1 MPESI
6 ERRIKKLR
14 DELNRHNYLYY
25 VEAKPAISDREYDAL
40 MKELVELEAAHPEFA
55 SADSPS
61 QRVGGVPLE
70 GFETV
75 EHAVPMMSIDNTY
88 DEAEVRH
95 FDERVRKGLAGE
107 AAAYVLEPKVDGV
120 AVSVRYEK
128 GVLVLAA
135 TRGDGKRGDDI
146 TANVRTIRNVP
157 LRLHDGRAIPDV
169 LEVRGE
175 IYMPSVEF
183 QRINK
188 ERQAAEEPVFAN
200 PRNST
205 AGTLKQLD
213 SKIVASRKLKFVTHG
228 LGEVKP
234 LEVDSYWQW
243 VQMLKKWGLPIGE
256 HACLAKD
263 VEEVI
268 RQIEHFAKIRGG
280 LQYQTDGMVVKV
292 DSFAQ
297 RRRLGATS
305 KAPRW
310 VIAYKYAAEQ
320 MPTKLLGV
328 RWQVGAGGKLTPVG
342 DLEPVFVAGSTVRKA
357 SLHNIDQIRQKDI
370 RIGDTVVI
378 EKSGEVIPY
387 VVQVVKEKRP
397 RGAEEIEPPKK
408 CPACG
413 TAVERSGTAYVMC
426 PNRECPGAFKQR
438 LKSFCG
444 RNQMDIEEIGEK
456 LIEQLVDEGLV
467 ETFAD
472 LYRVTKEQLLE
483 LERMGEKSA
492 QNVIDAIAG
501 SKGRGLDR
509 VLAALKIPRVGNRVA
524 YVLASHF
531 GSLKA
536 LEEASEEELS
546 GVHEIGPITAKLVH
560 DYFRSEL
567 GKSEVSELRAVGINP
582 KMERPKAPAGGLPLE
597 GQTVVVTGTLEHFE
611 RAEIEQLI
619 VKLGGKASGSVS
631 KRTSFVVAGENAG
644 SKLNKAKE
652 LKVPVLSEAEFK
664 AKVGL

>member
-1 MPESI
+1 MPNS
-6 ERRIKKLR
+6 
-14 DELNRHNYLYY
+14 
-25 VEAKPAISDREYDAL
+25 
-40 MKELVELEAAHPEFA
+40 
-55 SADSPS
+55 
-61 QRVGGVPLE
+61 
-70 GFETV
+70 
-75 EHAVPMMSIDNTY
+75 
-88 DEAEVRH
+88 
-95 FDERVRKGLAGE
+95 
-107 AAAYVLEPKVDGV
+107 
-120 AVSVRYEK
+120 
-128 GVLVLAA
+128 
-135 TRGDGKRGDDI
+135 
-146 TANVRTIRNVP
+146 
-157 LRLHDGRAIPDV
+157 
-169 LEVRGE
+169 
-175 IYMPSVEF
+175 EF

-188 ERQAAEEPVFAN
+188 ERQAAEEPAFVN

-213 SKIVASRKLKFVTHG
+213 SRLVARRKIKFVSHG
-228 LGEVKP
+228 LGEVRP
-234 LEVDSYWQW
+234 VEVDSYWEM
-243 VQMLKKWGLPIGE
+243 VQLLKKWGLPVGE
-256 HACLAKD
+256 HACLARD

-268 RQIEHFAKIRGG
+268 RQIEHFAKVRGT
-280 LQYQTDGMVVKV
+280 LAYQTDGMVVKV
-292 DSFAQ
+292 DSFEQ

-342 DLEPVFVAGSTVRKA
+342 DLEPVFVGGTTVRKA
-357 SLHNIDQIRQKDI
+357 SLHNIDQIKQKDI
-370 RIGDTVVI
+370 RVGDTVVV

-387 VVQVVKEKRP
+387 VVQVVKDKRP

-413 TAVERSGTAYVMC
+413 TPVERSGTAYVVC

-438 LKSFCG
+438 LKWFCG

-456 LIEQLVDEGLV
+456 LIEQLVDAGLV

-472 LYRVTKEQLLE
+472 LYRLTKEQLLE

-492 QNVIDAIAG
+492 QNVIDAIAS
-501 SKGRGLDR
+501 SKARGLDR
-509 VLAALKIPRVGNRVA
+509 VLAGLKIPRVGNRVA

-531 GSLKA
+531 GSLPA
-536 LEEASEEELS
+536 LEKASEEELS
-546 GVHEIGPITAKLVH
+546 AVHEIGPITAKLVH

-567 GKSEVSELRAVGINP
+567 GKGEIGGLREIGINP
-582 KMERPKAPAGGLPLE
+582 KMDKPAVPIGGLPLE

-611 RAEIEQLI
+611 RKEIEDLI

-631 KRTSFVVAGENAG
+631 KKTSFVVAGESAG
-644 SKLNKAKE
+644 SKLDKAKE
-652 LKVPVLSEAEFK
+652 LKVPVLTEAEFK